1 MLKSKLE
8 IIINQ
13 KGFMVRLM
21 INTLNTKV
29 KVIKMHQPYY
39 IFRPYLGNKIEHF
52 RASGDF

>member
-52 RASGDF
+52 RASGDS